1 MEFTSSASPSAKRK
15 TTRQLARTVTAQ
27 KPFNSPFERMQP
39 ESRQVHIPY
48 GTSSVQPRKD
58 ITQFRDVIYEHTTR
72 VVILIKPL

>member
-1 MEFTSSASPSAKRK
+1 
-15 TTRQLARTVTAQ
+15 
-27 KPFNSPFERMQP
+27 MQP